1 MADSEL
7 RQRKQPDAAEATVP
21 AKKKPSKSKV
31 DDEDAYSPWLD
42 VLRVISFLFVASC
55 ALSYWISNGE
65 SFFWG
70 MRNKPNYLRVDWWKA
85 QWQGPIYLTPEQLA
99 AYDGKDP
106 SKPVYVAINGTI
118 FDVSLGRHIYGPGGS
133 YNYFAGCDAAR
144 AFVTGCF
151 ADDRTPD
158 MRGVE
163 DMFLPLDDPETD
175 AQWTTAEM
183 KEMKEMELIRAQR
196 QVHDALKHWINFFGN
211 SKKYHKV
218 GYVKR
223 EKNWLEK
230 QPRRELCAPA
240 QQGRSKR
247 KPRHAK
253 EEK

>member
-7 RQRKQPDAAEATVP
+7 RQRKQPDAGEPIKA
-21 AKKKPSKSKV
+21 AKTKKLKV
-31 DDEDAYSPWLD
+31 RDEDAYSPWLD
-42 VLRVISFLFVASC
+42 ALRVISFLFVASC

-70 MRNKPNYLRVDWWKA
+70 MRNKPNYMRVDWWKA
-85 QWQGPIYLTPEQLA
+85 QMKGPIYLTPAELA
-99 AYDGKDP
+99 TYDGKDP
-106 SKPVYVAINGTI
+106 SKPVYIAINGTI
-118 FDVSLGRHIYGPGGS
+118 FDVSLGRHVYGPGGS
-133 YNYFAGCDAAR
+133 YSYFAGCDAAR

-183 KEMKEMELIRAQR
+183 KELKAKELAVAQR
-196 QVHDALKHWINFFGN
+196 KVHDALSHWINFFGS
-211 SKKYHKV
+211 SKKYHRV

-247 KPRHAK
+247 KSRHGGD
-253 EEK
+253 ED

>member
-7 RQRKQPDAAEATVP
+7 RQRKQPDAGEATKP
-21 AKKKPSKSKV
+21 AKKKSSKSKV

-70 MRNKPNYLRVDWWKA
+70 MRNKPNYLRVDWWKT

-175 AQWTTAEM
+175 AQYTTAEM
-183 KEMKEMELIRAQR
+183 KELKEMELIRAQR
-196 QVHDALKHWINFFGN
+196 QVHDALKHWVNFFGN

-247 KPRHAK
+247 KPRHPK